1 MVLYVNLERERVIDE
16 FRKADVLIVSS
27 KSEGSPVVLR
37 EAAAAAMGIISTD
50 VGDASL
56 IDGIEIV
63 YSIDDMVNVM
73 AKMQDT
79 AYRKNM
85 GECAREWALNHCNR
99 NEKVEWLDRKIRS
112 LLER

>member
-1 MVLYVNLERERVIDE
+1 MQSQNVMKVEHASVNTLKENG
-16 FRKADVLIVSS
+16 A
-27 KSEGSPVVLR
+27 
-37 EAAAAAMGIISTD
+37 T
-50 VGDASL
+50 SL